1 MKLLKMLTPPVK
13 ASVIPVFVL
22 AVAPVWA
29 FDWPTGGGSVTIPSG
44 VVAEIASAA
53 DVAAVAALDEIRF
66 ADETAAVVYTDS
78 ANALVLKADL
88 IGAGNFAAVGAKKI
102 TLSGD
107 NSALTGEMGL
117 TNTPI
122 EVVSRYGFG
131 SRNTKRVRLYKTAKG
146 DTLKFSATGSNLVLD
161 APVQVDGGFT
171 FGPENTADTLII
183 SNDLRETTGG
193 SSDTTYLYFKNKVRI
208 EDGSFGADSNHFYP
222 NVLKKGTLWV
232 TGNTR
237 FKTASGTYVML
248 GDATSSCHW
257 DIPASQVDAMSTL
270 CPQVSS
276 GLFYLEREDC
286 FRSGAYLQPYVAEPP
301 SGFVDLHGHDQTM
314 IYLMGTSYNAA
325 TGPARYAIVKSDEP
339 ATITITQSNATLYE
353 MPIRFG
359 GAVSLTYAG
368 KGTHRMRQVSDT
380 TGTLTVSS
388 GTIELFEGGGWDGT
402 NIVICGTGTLACN
415 STASITSGKAR
426 LVVSDSGKMTVAD
439 GITITVD
446 TAKFGET
453 ELDANSDG
461 YTAADLVQLGVDG
474 FVSLGAGSKIVVIK
488 AGGGGE
494 WTGWPDAPGE
504 IVSVPNGA
512 TAVIEDGDVA
522 KIATYAGISIGPM
535 ATVVARTTEP
545 FVLSVPLS
553 GFGSFQSEAPGLV
566 ILSDNSALQTPGA
579 ISTTVPQDVVVS
591 NRFGL
596 GSSATGKAVLVNDFT
611 ARHYLTFGGAA
622 EVTNDVPI
630 EISGSWSVGSA
641 DMDTTFVQ
649 NADLLRQVSG
659 SGDELKYL
667 FLLNRYTQL
676 SGKFGSPD
684 TFFFGGNNPSDT
696 TTRAV
701 VRLEPDCEIIGGKT
715 FLYGQTSHNCEI
727 YMNTSKL
734 SVSELVPEISHLVRL
749 HLGVDD
755 FYSGNLSLY
764 YQSKDPSAFLDLD
777 GHGFTLAQLG
787 MQPQR
792 TNSVDVA
799 QYAVITSAVPAT
811 VTVSGQQNVTHY
823 LAIKFTDEAG
833 FRLAGTD
840 TYRFCSSAQSNT
852 KGTLQVS
859 AGTVAFDWGAGWI
872 GSTNIVVDG
881 GTLAISTN
889 STAEAV
895 FSRAATVFVS
905 DGGKLD
911 FANEAENVV
920 RRFCVNGEY
929 LKPGVYGGSASAA
942 QGEFVRDDIFG
953 STAPG
958 VLRVLRGAPGQGILL
973 IVR

>member
-53 DVAAVAALDEIRF
+53 DVTAVAALDEIKF
-66 ADETAAVVYTDS
+66 ADETAAVVYTDA
-78 ANALVLKADL
+78 ANALALKANL
-88 IGAGNFAAVGAKKI
+88 VGAGNFVANGAKKI

-107 NSALTGEMGL
+107 NSGLTGELAL
-117 TNTPI
+117 TNTPV
-122 EVVSRYGFG
+122 EVASRYGLG

-146 DTLKFSATGSNLVLD
+146 DTLKFSATGSDLVLD

-171 FGPENTADTLII
+171 FGPENTTDTLII
-183 SNDLRETTGG
+183 SNDLRETVGG
-193 SSDTTYLYFKNKVRI
+193 ATDTTYLYFKNKVRI

-222 NVLKKGTLWV
+222 NVKAGATLWV

-237 FKTASGTYVML
+237 YKTASGTYVMF
-248 GDATSSCHW
+248 GSATASCHW
-257 DIPASQVDAMSTL
+257 DIPASQVDAMGTL
-270 CPQVSS
+270 CPQIT
-276 GLFYLEREDC
+276 GRGNFYFEQDECLP
-286 FRSGAYLQPYVAEPP
+286 STATLQPYSVANCLTY
-301 SGFVDLHGHDQTM
+301 GFVDLQGHDQTSKQLTAVSYSAGKYAV
-314 IYLMGTSYNAA
+314 ITS
-325 TGPARYAIVKSDEP
+325 GVP
-339 ATITITQSNATLYE
+339 ATVTVTNPSGSFNT
-353 MPIRFG
+353 PIMFRG
-359 GAVSLTYAG
+359 TASLAFVG
-368 KGTHRMRQVSDT
+368 SGTMNLLEQVSDT

-388 GTIELFEGGGWDGT
+388 GTVDIHEGAGWDGT
-402 NIVICGTGTLACN
+402 NIVVCGTGTLACN
-415 STASITSGKAR
+415 STKSITTGKAR

-453 ELDANSDG
+453 ELDANSGG
-461 YTAADLVQLGVDG
+461 YTAADLARLGVDG
-474 FVSLGAGSKIVVIK
+474 FVSLGEGSKIVVFK

-494 WTGWPDAPGE
+494 WTGWPEAPGE
-504 IVSVPNGA
+504 TVTVPSGA
-512 TAVIEDGDVA
+512 TVDITDADVTRISA
-522 KIATYAGISIGPM
+522 YAGISISPM
-535 ATVVARTTEP
+535 ATVIARTTEP
-545 FVLSVPLS
+545 FVLSIPLS
-553 GFGSFQSEAPGLV
+553 GFGLFQSEAPGLV
-566 ILSDNSALQTPGA
+566 ILSDNSALQAPGS

-630 EISGSWSVGSA
+630 EISGSWAVGSA

-701 VRLEPDCEIIGGKT
+701 VRLEPDCEIIGGMT

-727 YMNTSKL
+727 YVNTSKL
-734 SVSELVPEISHLVRL
+734 SIGDLVPEISHLVRL

-755 FYSGNLSLY
+755 FYSGFLRLY
-764 YQSKDPSAFLDLD
+764 YQSTDPSAFLDLD
-777 GHGFTLAQLG
+777 GHGFTLTRLG
-787 MQPQR
+787 MQTER
-792 TNSVDVA
+792 LVDEPTA
-799 QYAVITSAVPAT
+799 YHAVITSAVPAT

-823 LAIKFTDEAG
+823 LAIKFTGEAG
-833 FRLAGTD
+833 FRQAGTD
-840 TYRFCSSAQSNT
+840 TYRFCSSPQSNT

-881 GTLAISTN
+881 GTLAISAN